1 MPSGE
6 RPIPGFATTMRGF
19 TGPGCVRLPLVLSVR
34 QGIEP
39 GTHPI
44 IADAI
49 KLVVSN
55 VPLIMFVAAMLIATI
70 VRRPAAIAERY
81 LAWLLLLSVGIDG
94 IWAGIF
100 HIFFPGIASGEI
112 GWQPSPFEFE
122 IGVADLSLGI
132 VAVMSFW
139 RSLSFKSAIAFFAAL
154 FYAGVVVGHFE
165 QAFAHGDYSPDN
177 FGVLLLVTILRVVLI
192 GLLLWAVWRKP
203 KPA

>member
-1 MPSGE
+1 M
-6 RPIPGFATTMRGF
+6 
-19 TGPGCVRLPLVLSVR
+19 
-34 QGIEP
+34 
-39 GTHPI
+39 

-55 VPLIMFVAAMLIATI
+55 VPLIMFVTAILVATI
-70 VRRPAAIAERY
+70 VRRPAPVAERY

-100 HIFFPGIASGEI
+100 HIFFPGVASGEI

-132 VAVMSFW
+132 VAVIAFW
-139 RSLSFKSAIAFFAAL
+139 RSLSFQSAIAFFAAL
-154 FYAGVVVGHFE
+154 FYAGVVIGHFE

-177 FGVLLLVTILRVVLI
+177 FGIMLIVTILRV
-192 GLLLWAVWRKP
+192 LLMAILLRAAWRGRRT
-203 KPA
+203 A